1 MEIQAKLKICTGCQE
16 PSYIYKSEG
25 KNDKF
30 CKQCWFK
37 KEKPKSIAPVSKK
50 KKEEMDIYSK
60 LRTGFLIIN
69 PYCQVKLPGC
79 TIRATDVHHLYS
91 GRDREKYYL
100 KTTTWKSSCRTCHKI
115 VHDELSSDEAIALGL
130 KLIDNKTNE
139 N

>member
-1 MEIQAKLKICTGCQE
+1 MGIQAKLKICTGCQE

-25 KNDKF
+25 KSDKF
-30 CKQCWFK
+30 CKLCWFK
-37 KEKPKSIAPVSKK
+37 KEKPKAIAPVSKK

-69 PYCQVKLPGC
+69 PHCQVKLPGC

-100 KTTTWKSSCRTCHKI
+100 KTTTWKSSCRTCHS
-115 VHDELSSDEAIALGL
+115 VLHNELSSEEAVSLGL
-130 KLIDNKTNE
+130 KLIDD
-139 N
+139 

>member
-1 MEIQAKLKICTGCQE
+1 MGIQTKLKICTGCQE

-25 KNDKF
+25 KSDKF
-30 CKQCWFK
+30 CKQCWFT
-37 KEKPKSIAPVSKK
+37 KEKPKAIAPVSKK

-79 TIRATDVHHLYS
+79 TIRATDIHHLYS

-100 KTTTWKSSCRTCHKI
+100 KTTAWKSSCRACHDQI
-115 VHDELSSDEAIALGL
+115 HNVLSSDEAITLGL
-130 KLIDNKTNE
+130 KLIDG
-139 N
+139 

>member
-1 MEIQAKLKICTGCQE
+1 MSGIQAKLKICTGCQE

-25 KNDKF
+25 KSDKF
-30 CKQCWFK
+30 CKSCWFK
-37 KEKPKSIAPVSKK
+37 KEKPKAIAPISKK

-91 GRDREKYYL
+91 GRDREKYYI

-115 VHDELSSDEAIALGL
+115 VHDVLSSDEAIALGL
-130 KLIDNKTNE
+130 KLIDN
-139 N
+139 